1 MNEERRHPDIAYS
14 WSERGSPFLD
24 QVRAEEKNMES
35 IWWAL
40 GGSMVTFAAT
50 AAGAAFVFFFRGDP
64 HPAVQRFTL
73 GLAAGIMIAA
83 LVWSLLLPA
92 QELAGPDAWWV
103 TTAGFLLG
111 GLMLLI
117 LDRILPHE
125 HPGTGTVEG
134 IHTRLG
140 RRTMLVLAV
149 TLHNV
154 PEGAAVGLTFA
165 AAAEGV
171 ASDVLSLGGALALA
185 AGMAL
190 QNLPE
195 GTAVSLPLREAGMS
209 KKAAFWYGAASGA
222 VEPVAAVAAAL
233 LVEWITP
240 AMPWLLS
247 IAAGAMMYVVVEELI
262 PEAHLGEHTHAGTF
276 SVMIGFVLMM
286 ILEMTV
292 G

>member
-1 MNEERRHPDIAYS
+1 
-14 WSERGSPFLD
+14 
-24 QVRAEEKNMES
+24 MEP

-50 AAGAAFVFFFRGDP
+50 AFGAAFVFFFRGEP
-64 HPAVQRFTL
+64 HPEVQRVSL

-92 QELAGPDAWWV
+92 QELAGENAWWIAA
-103 TTAGFLLG
+103 AGFMLG
-111 GLMLLI
+111 GLMLFA
-117 LDRILPHE
+117 LDRLLPHE

-134 IHTRLG
+134 VRSRLG
-140 RRTMLVLAV
+140 HRTMLVLAV
-149 TLHNV
+149 TLHNI

-165 AAAEGV
+165 AAAEGIG
-171 ASDVLSLGGALALA
+171 SGTLTLGGALALA

-195 GTAVSLPLREAGMS
+195 GAAVSLPLRDVGMS
-209 KKAAFWYGAASGA
+209 KQSAFWYGAASGA
-222 VEPVAAVAAAL
+222 VEPVAALAAAL
-233 LVEWITP
+233 LVESITP

-262 PEAHLGEHTHAGTF
+262 PEAHLGEHSHAGTF
-276 SVMIGFVLMM
+276 SVMVGFCLMM
-286 ILEMTV
+286 ILEQTV